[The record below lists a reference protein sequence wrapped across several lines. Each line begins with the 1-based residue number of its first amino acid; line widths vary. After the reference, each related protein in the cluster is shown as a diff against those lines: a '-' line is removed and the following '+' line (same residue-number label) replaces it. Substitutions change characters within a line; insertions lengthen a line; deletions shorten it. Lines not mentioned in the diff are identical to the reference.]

1 MKPEHLYKLLSTEQI
16 GSDAWY
22 NIMDDFIT
30 EQNSKNVS
38 IRLGEITYDNQWCR
52 HIYYLNKKELIGAE
66 LVGISKLCCV
76 SSLHKTQ
83 YHDLVATPVTIPYDD
98 MGHTYTVSSMEL
110 AVTVD
115 VLGTISRVPIKHQ
128 RGIYLFYNSLGK
140 SAGEISNGPVL
151 EIKPH

>member
-22 NIMDDFIT
+22 KIMDDFIT
-30 EQNSKNVS
+30 EQNRKNVS

-52 HIYYLNKKELIGAE
+52 HIYYLNKTELHSTE

-83 YHDLVATPVTIPYDD
+83 YHDLLAARVTIPYDD
-98 MGHTYTVSSMEL
+98 MGHSYSSTSTEL
-110 AVTVD
+110 CVKVD
-115 VLGTISRVPIKHQ
+115 ILGTITAVPVTNQK
-128 RGIYLFYNSLGK
+128 GIYLFYNSLGK
-140 SAGEISNGPVL
+140 SAGDISNGPVL
-151 EIKPH
+151 EIKLH